1 MKIALNQINPKIGAF
16 ENNLLKIK
24 ENIVKA
30 SEQKVDIC
38 IFPELC
44 VCGYPPIDLLER
56 GYFIRKC
63 KDSIAKICEISKK
76 YNDMALIIGSPMEED
91 GELFNCAVVV
101 KDGKID
107 YIWKKILL
115 PHYDVFDEKRYFISG
130 DIKAPYIFKGKKIA
144 ISVCEDIWPVRE
156 DTNRSYSDDL
166 VNRIIPK
173 DADFIV
179 NISASPF
186 YDGKIKKRRELF
198 KSIAKVKGKIFV
210 YVNQVGGNDEIIFDG
225 SSFVLN
231 SFGGYIFN
239 SPSFSE
245 SFDIVDL
252 SNTKE
257 VQASEDVVEKN
268 ILDALV
274 LGVRDYFNKLG
285 FKKAVIGLSG
295 GIDSTLVAYVAVKA
309 LGSQNVRG
317 ITMPSKYS
325 SEGSISHSKILADNL
340 GIKMIEIPIGNTFDS
355 YLDTLDPFMKE
366 TTSDIT
372 EENIQARIRG
382 NILMAFS
389 NKFGDIVL
397 STGNKSEMSV
407 GYSTLY
413 GDMSGGLAV
422 IGDVPK
428 IMVYRICE
436 YINREKEIIP
446 REIIDKEPSAELRPD
461 QKDSDSLPPYEILD
475 SILRYYLENHLSADE
490 IIQKGFE
497 AETVKWVI
505 SAVDRN
511 EYKRKQAP
519 VVLKVTSKAFG
530 SGRRIPIVAQ
540 GNA

>member
-1 MKIALNQINPKIGAF
+1 MKIAMNQLNPKVGAF
-16 ENNLLKIK
+16 EENLLKIK
-24 ENIVKA
+24 ENIKKA
-30 SEQKVDIC
+30 AEEKADLCV
-38 IFPELC
+38 FPELC
-44 VCGYPPIDLLER
+44 ICAYPPMDLLER
-56 GYFIRKC
+56 PYFIRRC
-63 KDSIAKICEISKK
+63 HDSLKTLCELSKNHK
-76 YNDMALIIGSPMEED
+76 DMALIIGSPIEED
-91 GELFNCAVVV
+91 GELFNCAVVI
-101 KDGKID
+101 KNGKID

-115 PHYDVFDEKRYFISG
+115 PHYDVFDEKRYFTPG
-130 DIKAPYIFKGKKIA
+130 DVKTPYIHKGKKIA

-156 DTNRSYSDDL
+156 DTNRSYNDEL
-166 VNRIIPK
+166 VSRIIPK

-186 YDGKIKKRRELF
+186 YDGKLEKRRDLF
-198 KSIAKVKGKIFV
+198 KKIAINNNKPFI

-231 SFGGYIFN
+231 ESGDLIYR
-239 SPSFSE
+239 SDSFSE
-245 SFDIVDL
+245 SFGIVELNQSEKIDIKNEI
-252 SNTKE
+252 S
-257 VQASEDVVEKN
+257 EKN
-268 ILDALV
+268 ILDALI
-274 LGVRDYFNKLG
+274 LGVKDYFNKLG

-295 GIDSTLVAYVAVKA
+295 GIDSTLVAYIVVEA
-309 LGSQNVRG
+309 LGKDNVRG

-325 SEGSISHSKILADNL
+325 SEGSISHSQKLADNL
-340 GIKMIEIPIGNTFDS
+340 GINMIGIPIGDIFDS
-355 YLDTLDPFMKE
+355 YIDTLHPFMKE
-366 TTSDIT
+366 TSSDIT
-372 EENIQARIRG
+372 EENVQARIRG

-436 YINREKEIIP
+436 YINRDKEIIP

-461 QKDSDSLPPYEILD
+461 QKDSDSLPPYDILD
-475 SILRYYLENHLSADE
+475 SILSYYLQEQLSADE
-490 IIQKGFE
+490 IIEKGFE

-540 GNA
+540 GSA